1 MDVQVKAPTVRTVD
15 VTVAVEPAAGRSFG
29 EAKSAVEQTITA
41 FFTGKLLGGAVRLAE
56 LGSRVYALP
65 EVENYR
71 FLAPGEDLAA
81 DDTILPVLG
90 KLTVQEMGA

>member
-1 MDVQVKAPTVRTVD
+1 M
-15 VTVAVEPAAGRSFG
+15 
-29 EAKSAVEQTITA
+29 EQTLTA
-41 FFTGKLLGGAVRLAE
+41 FFTGRLLGTPVRLAE
-56 LGSRVYALP
+56 LGSRLYALP

-71 FLAPGEDLAA
+71 FFAPGEDLAA